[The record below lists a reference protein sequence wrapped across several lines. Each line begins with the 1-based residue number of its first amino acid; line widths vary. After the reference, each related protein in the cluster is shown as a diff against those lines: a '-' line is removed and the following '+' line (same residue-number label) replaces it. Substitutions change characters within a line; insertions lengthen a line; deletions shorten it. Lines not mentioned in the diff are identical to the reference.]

1 MLVSAAMRPSWL
13 ERLLVRLGE
22 IQTRRPLTVL
32 LLVLATL
39 IPTGLLA
46 SRLSL
51 RTEFTELLPDGKRS
65 VIEARR
71 IAERL
76 SGKSAPGA
84 GTGATLSVVAQSE
97 NVDALKRFVD
107 TLAPQIRKARSEPS
121 HFRPG
126 RLARG
131 AGFFP
136 STQAPVRRPQRYPK
150 ESTTM

>member
-1 MLVSAAMRPSWL
+1 MRPSWL

-22 IQTRRPLTVL
+22 FQNRRPLSVL

-39 IPTGLLA
+39 LPTGFLA

-76 SGKSAPGA
+76 SGRSTP
-84 GTGATLSVVAQSE
+84 
-97 NVDALKRFVD
+97 
-107 TLAPQIRKARSEPS
+107 ARARV
-121 HFRPG
+121 RP
-126 RLARG
+126 
-131 AGFFP
+131 
-136 STQAPVRRPQRYPK
+136 
-150 ESTTM
+150 